1 MSEADQ
7 DALIDLFDA
16 ASDAWDD
23 GDEAKALALFKQ
35 AADQGDLPSMLNVG
49 YFYDEGVGV
58 PVDKGAAMDW
68 YRKAFDLG
76 EASAGHNI
84 AILYREQD
92 DAKSAAEWFAKAIEA
107 GDVDAHVELAKAYLA
122 GDGVEASEAKA
133 REHLELAVAAP
144 VYSEGDEVD
153 EDRDYITEDVHDE
166 AVELLASLKR

>member
-1 MSEADQ
+1 MSEADE
-7 DALIDLFDA
+7 DAILALFDA
-16 ASDAWDD
+16 ASDAWDE

-35 AADQGDLPSMLNVG
+35 AADQGDLPSMLNIG
-49 YFYDEGVGV
+49 YFYDEGLGV
-58 PVDKGAAMDW
+58 PIDKGAAMHW

-92 DAKSAAEWFAKAIEA
+92 DPKSAAEWFAKAVEA
-107 GDVDAHVELAKAYLA
+107 GDMDAHVELAKAYLA

-144 VYSEGDEVD
+144 FYSEDDEI
-153 EDRDYITEDVHDE
+153 EDDLDYISEAVHEE